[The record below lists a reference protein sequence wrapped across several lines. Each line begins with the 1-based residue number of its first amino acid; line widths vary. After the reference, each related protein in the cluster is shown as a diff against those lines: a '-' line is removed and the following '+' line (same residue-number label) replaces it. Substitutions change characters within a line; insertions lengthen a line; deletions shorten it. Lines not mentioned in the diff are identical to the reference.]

1 LKKAIFIICIM
12 LLCSCNYFESQK
24 KHVTEEQI
32 QADLDTIDTSVIDKF
47 PIFKDCEL
55 VEENLAA
62 EKNCFIT
69 SLSTYITNSL
79 FENNLVLKNELDSSF
94 QVLIEVSDD
103 GKIEILSFT
112 INEILKES
120 IPDIEQIIA
129 NSIAELPDIVPAR
142 KKIESGVLVPVKTQF
157 VIPIR
162 VVAKVDGN

>member
-1 LKKAIFIICIM
+1 M